1 MKKIIPLVAI
11 IGLAITSCSPVKNM
25 SEFYSKYDKQAT
37 VIPLPK
43 FAVNLAKKSTDAKI
57 LDYIKSA
64 KVFVI
69 ADAGQA
75 KQTRVMKD
83 LTSATKGE
91 KFEQMVK
98 LNVKKNNL
106 NASYL
111 ENNGKI
117 NQLILGVNGLRNVL
131 VIDSK
136 VDLTKEQLESALE
149 NIDLSDLEG
158 LTDILK

>member
-25 SEFYSKYDKQAT
+25 SDFYSKYDKQST

-91 KFEQMVK
+91 NFEQMVK

-136 VDLTKEQLESALE
+136 VDLTKEELESALE